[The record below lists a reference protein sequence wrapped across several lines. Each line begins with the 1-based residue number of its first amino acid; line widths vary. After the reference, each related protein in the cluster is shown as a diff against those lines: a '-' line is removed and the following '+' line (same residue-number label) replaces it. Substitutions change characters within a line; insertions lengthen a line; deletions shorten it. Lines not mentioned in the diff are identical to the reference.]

1 MRYFQKFQ
9 ASAAFRLKVVYTV
22 VLYCSGIAIISS
34 FLFISFSEFDWAL
47 VLGVA
52 IFYGVLDYFASY
64 LEIERQDK
72 PGYYKIY
79 IGIIEAPSFFAIVVL
94 GPSGILSVV
103 LATLI
108 VYHFLFHSK
117 WLNVFDGIANRS
129 IVYCVVL
136 AFYSLFPVS
145 SIPFTTVIG
154 IISFIGMVVLYL
166 LVDIVTSILQRAV
179 LFYRPFWEILKSE
192 PHETY
197 LFMMI
202 AATMGS
208 LASILW
214 YVQPLL
220 VLLVIL
226 PLFLAQRA
234 ILAIVKQE
242 AAHAQMREIAQAK
255 EQAEAAS
262 RFKSQFISMVSHD
275 LRTPLNAIINYAQF
289 LSKPRYG
296 GLTERQ
302 QDIQQRLLVNAT
314 QLLTLVN
321 NLLDRAKIESGHIQY
336 QPMVVDLPLL
346 VQECVDSLQSLADKK
361 GLPLQVNFTGTVL
374 YSWCDP
380 KLVQQVVLN
389 LLSNAIK
396 FTSQGG
402 VTVRVEQDSDRQVV
416 IAVSDTGIGIA
427 PEQYDHI
434 FDEFH
439 QIPNPD
445 MLQQHGSGLGL
456 AICKRLVELQ
466 DGAMWFE
473 SEVGSGST
481 FYVRLPVP
489 MYEEV
494 ATSPSVAD
502 SADTVQS

>member
-1 MRYFQKFQ
+1 MGYIQKIQ
-9 ASAAFRLKVVYTV
+9 KSPSFRLKLVYTV
-22 VLYCSGIAIISS
+22 TLYLLGFIVITLLLA
-34 FLFISFSEFDWAL
+34 ISFFEINWFL
-47 VLGVA
+47 VFGVA
-52 IFYGVLDYFASY
+52 IVHCFLDYFAPH
-64 LEIERQDK
+64 IEVKRQDRLT
-72 PGYYKIY
+72 PTKIF
-79 IGIIEAPSFFAIVVL
+79 IEITEVPSFFAVVVL
-94 GPSGILSVV
+94 GPYGILSVII
-103 LATLI
+103 ATFVFMRI
-108 VYHFLFHSK
+108 VSQSK
-117 WLNVFDGIANRS
+117 WLDTLGAISQRS
-129 IVYCVVL
+129 ILYFLVL
-136 AFYSLFPVS
+136 SIYWLYPMTL
-145 SIPFTTVIG
+145 IPFASFTGVICLTL
-154 IISFIGMVVLYL
+154 IIVLYPLMSNILSALQQASL
-166 LVDIVTSILQRAV
+166 LYQPFTKLIQRN
-179 LFYRPFWEILKSE
+179 FQEKYFIS
-192 PHETY
+192 
-197 LFMMI
+197 MI
-202 AATMGS
+202 AATMGG

-220 VLLVIL
+220 VLLVAL

-234 ILAIVKQE
+234 IQAIIKQE

-289 LSKPRYG
+289 LGKPRYG
-296 GLTERQ
+296 GLTKRQ